1 MGKLGNR
8 DIVISLLAGA
18 VALVSSA
25 CVSMPEPASEEDQ
38 EGSIPITVQSVA
50 PQPPD
55 YDTLNLP
62 AATVHLVTIPD
73 PVAYPV
79 QVAVANDLTLVKDF
93 EIRPDCL
100 VSDCAL
106 VAINAGFFDP
116 TNGLTTSYVTVDG
129 TLLADP
135 RQNERLVGNPDLAQ
149 DMEQILNRSEFRR
162 YDCENGPR
170 YDIVLHQTPPP
181 EGCTVVDA
189 VGAGPQLLP
198 EDTSEAEGFVDTT
211 ISPVRDAIGSR
222 SRNARSAIGI
232 KVDGSVVL
240 AMVAQKP
247 DVSPSG
253 MTLAELADVL
263 AAQGVTQALNLDG
276 GSSSTL
282 VVDGVT
288 HYGRLN
294 SEGELIQR
302 PVKSIVVI
310 TRLLSGQ

>member
-1 MGKLGNR
+1 MGKLGNK
-8 DIVISLLAGA
+8 DIAISLLVGA

-25 CVSMPEPASEEDQ
+25 CVSMPEPAAEEDQ
-38 EGSIPITVQSVA
+38 EGGIPITEQSVA
-50 PQPPD
+50 PQPPA
-55 YDTLNLP
+55 YETLDLP

-73 PVAYPV
+73 PVAYPIRV
-79 QVAVANDLTLVKDF
+79 SVTEELTLVKDF
-93 EIRPDCL
+93 EIGPNCL

-106 VAINAGFFDP
+106 AAINAGFFDP
-116 TNGLTTSYVTVDG
+116 NNGLTTSYVIQDG

-135 RQNERLVGNPDLAQ
+135 RQNERLVGNPDLASY
-149 DMEQILNRSEFRR
+149 MEQILNRSEFRR
-162 YDCENGPR
+162 YACEEGLR

-198 EDTSEAEGFVDTT
+198 EDTSEDEGFLDTT

-222 SRNARSAIGI
+222 SLNARSAIGI
-232 KVDGSVVL
+232 KADGSVVL

-282 VVDGVT
+282 VYDGVT

-302 PVKSIVVI
+302 PVKSILWVESASS
-310 TRLLSGQ
+310 L